1 MSELKNNVLGGVA
14 WNILDNI
21 INKVINVL
29 CFIILARLLLPEDFG
44 IIGMLMIFISF
55 SKTFVDSGLS
65 KALIRK
71 ENCTY
76 EDYNT
81 VLYFNI
87 LLGIFF
93 YILIYFFSPFFSIF
107 FDVPKLE
114 SYARVVSIVI
124 VIGSFTIVQQTMLT
138 KAMNFKVQAVI
149 SFIANTVSGVLAIY
163 LAFKGYGVWSLI
175 WRMVVLQFIFSLLLW
190 FIIIWYP
197 TFKLD
202 LISLLEMC

>member
-1 MSELKNNVLGGVA
+1 
-14 WNILDNI
+14 
-21 INKVINVL
+21 
-29 CFIILARLLLPEDFG
+29 
-44 IIGMLMIFISF
+44 
-55 SKTFVDSGLS
+55 
-65 KALIRK
+65 
-71 ENCTY
+71 
-76 EDYNT
+76 
-81 VLYFNI
+81 
-87 LLGIFF
+87 
-93 YILIYFFSPFFSIF
+93 YFFSPFFSIF